1 MLIASRARDG
11 YAVLAVLHGRE
22 LTEAVEQASALLATV
37 LGQDL
42 DPGEDG
48 VFRTAR
54 RVAKDRVIS
63 TVDPDAR
70 HGHKTASRG
79 FDGYKGHAAVDP
91 DSEIITATTV
101 TPGNTGD
108 TAAAEDLITDLLDN
122 TDGRPAGSR
131 HRRPGTDGP
140 GTAWWAGA
148 HRLRGCRL
156 WHGRVPRAARRGR
169 DRVPV
174 QDPGADRGGRVVQ
187 QGPLRDRRG
196 CDDRDLPGRGQRPD
210 PGAPQR

>member
-79 FDGYKGHAAVDP
+79 FDGYKGHAAMDP
-91 DSEIITATTV
+91 DSRDHHCHHGH
-101 TPGNTGD
+101 PGQHRGRRCRRGPD
-108 TAAAEDLITDLLDN
+108 HRPPRQHRRAGS
-122 TDGRPAGSR
+122 TDG
-131 HRRPGTDGP
+131 PGTDGP
-140 GTAWWAGA
+140 GTRGEQEPIVYGDAAYGTGEFHEQLGGAGIESRCKTQA
-148 HRLRGCRL
+148 PTARG
-156 WHGRVPRAARRGR
+156 VAALFSK
-169 DRVPV
+169 DRFGI
-174 QDPGADRGGRVVQ
+174 D
-187 QGPLRDRRG
+187 LG